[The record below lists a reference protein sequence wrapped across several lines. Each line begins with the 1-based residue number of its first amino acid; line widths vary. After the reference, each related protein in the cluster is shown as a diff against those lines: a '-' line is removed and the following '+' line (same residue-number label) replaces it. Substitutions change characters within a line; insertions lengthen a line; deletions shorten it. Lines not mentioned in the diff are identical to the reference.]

1 MEFTPGLAGG
11 HLRTRAAGSPGRRL
25 LRPPQAA
32 AVARPET
39 VTQTVISSTS
49 NPVRLC

>member
-32 AVARPET
+32 AAARAET
-39 VTQTVISSTS
+39 VTR
-49 NPVRLC
+49 RLFQALQIQ